1 MRIDLSS
8 GGAVS
13 GSQID
18 KTASPQRTQTAS
30 ASIGNESGI
39 SESDMSAGKLTA
51 AALNSPE
58 VRTEMVQA
66 LKSQIESGSYQVSPA
81 QVAGSM
87 IEQMRVRAS

>member
-1 MRIDLSS
+1 MRIDLNSD
-8 GGAVS
+8 GAVS

-18 KTASPQRTQTAS
+18 KTASPQRTQTAPS
-30 ASIGNESGI
+30 SIGNESGI
-39 SESDMSAGKLTA
+39 SESDMSAGKLNA

-87 IEQMRVRAS
+87 IEQMRVQAS